1 MDDMK
6 EIVSVEQ
13 VQRLFII
20 LAVALPL
27 VGIAGGALLGS
38 RRGDVKRGVAQGL
51 LLGIL
56 GPVNLGLWLV
66 YNRIT
71 DSLGLDTV
79 KNLLVNLVLFV
90 VLGVVTGLAAGYIM
104 RRQPTPP
111 GLRGGGR
118 TDAEPTP
125 EAPSEL

>member
-1 MDDMK
+1 MDEMR

-13 VQRLFII
+13 VQRLFVI

-27 VGIAGGALLGS
+27 AGIAGGALLGA
-38 RRGDVKRGVAQGL
+38 RRGDVRRGAVQGL

-56 GPVNLGLWLV
+56 GPANLGFWII

-71 DSLGLDTV
+71 DRLGLDTV

-90 VLGVVTGLAAGYIM
+90 ALGIVTGLAAGYIM
-104 RRQPTPP
+104 RRQESKAA
-111 GLRGGGR
+111 LS
-118 TDAEPTP
+118 DADET
-125 EAPSEL
+125 EAPGEP